1 MPGNSAKPEPPVT
14 AHPPREAALQ
24 AAGISARYD
33 EKGALA
39 VDDVSFELQRGELV
53 AVLGPNG
60 AGKTTLVRLLS
71 GIQKTIA
78 GDVSIFGAPIT
89 SIDRAELA
97 KKIAV
102 VRQTEQIAFGF
113 SVREVV
119 MMGRAPHQ
127 TGWLRAT
134 REDDAIVDAAMKRM
148 DVLELADRQARDLS
162 GGEARRVAI
171 ARAFAQTPQIL
182 LLDEPGAFLD
192 VRHQL
197 ALYDRLADEVKENH
211 LACLVVMHDLNMAT
225 QYADRIVLLQN
236 GKLIACGS
244 PAEVMTEA
252 RVHDVFGARLL
263 TGVDSKSNAPYFL
276 PVRESAKK

>member
-1 MPGNSAKPEPPVT
+1 MPGNSAKTEPVE
-14 AHPPREAALQ
+14 AHVPALGAARI
-24 AAGISARYD
+24 AARYD
-33 EKGALA
+33 ENGPLA
-39 VDDVSFELQRGELV
+39 IDDVSFDLRAGELV

-71 GIQKTIA
+71 GIQKTIS
-78 GDVSIFGAPIT
+78 GNVTIFGAPIA
-89 SIDRAELA
+89 SLA
-97 KKIAV
+97 RGDVARKIAV
-102 VRQTEQIAFGF
+102 VRQTEPTAFGF
-113 SVREVV
+113 SVRDIV

-134 REDDAIVDAAMKRM
+134 REDEAIVHAAMTRM
-148 DVLELADRQARDLS
+148 DVLELADRQARELS

-171 ARAFAQTPQIL
+171 ARAFAQTPKIL

-197 ALYDRLADEVKENH
+197 ALYDRLVNEVKENH
-211 LACLVVMHDLNMAT
+211 LACLVVMHDLNMAA

-244 PAEVMTEA
+244 PADVMTEA
-252 RVHDVFGARLL
+252 RVHEVFGARLL

-276 PVRESAKK
+276 PVRDGPEK

>member
-1 MPGNSAKPEPPVT
+1 MDDPAP
-14 AHPPREAALQ
+14 ALR
-24 AAGISARYD
+24 AGGVSARYD
-33 EKGALA
+33 ENGALA
-39 VDDVSFELQRGELV
+39 LDDVSFDLKRGELV

-71 GIQKTIA
+71 GIQKTTS
-78 GDVSIFGAPIT
+78 GNVTIFGVPID
-89 SIDRAELA
+89 SLERAAVA

-102 VRQTEQIAFGF
+102 VRQTEPIAFGF
-113 SVREVV
+113 SVREIV

-134 REDDAIVDAAMKRM
+134 REDEQIVNAAMKRM
-148 DVLELADRQARDLS
+148 DVLDLADRQARELS

-171 ARAFAQTPQIL
+171 ARAFAQAPEIL

-197 ALYDRLADEVKENH
+197 ALYDRLASEVKENS

-244 PAEVMTEA
+244 PANVMTEA
-252 RVHDVFGARLL
+252 RVHEVFGARLL

-276 PVRESAKK
+276 PVRESAAK

>member
-1 MPGNSAKPEPPVT
+1 MPANSAKAEPTRTT
-14 AHPPREAALQ
+14 AVALA
-24 AAGISARYD
+24 AAGASARYA
-33 EKGALA
+33 EKDALA
-39 VDDVSFELQRGELV
+39 VDDVSFDLQSGELI

-71 GIQKTIA
+71 GIQKTTS
-78 GDVSIFGAPIT
+78 GDVTIFGARI
-89 SIDRAELA
+89 SSLDRSSLA

-102 VRQTEQIAFGF
+102 VRQTEPVAFGF

-134 REDDAIVDAAMKRM
+134 REDEAIVDAAMRRM

-171 ARAFAQTPQIL
+171 ARAFAQTPKIL

-197 ALYDRLADEVKENH
+197 ALYDRLAREVKEND

-225 QYADRIVLLQN
+225 QYADRIVLMQR
-236 GKLIACGS
+236 GKLVACGT
-244 PAEVMTEA
+244 PKDVMTEA

-263 TGVDSKSNAPYFL
+263 AGFDPKSNAPYFL
-276 PVRESAKK
+276 PTRESPIK

>member
-1 MPGNSAKPEPPVT
+1 MPENSAKAELT
-14 AHPPREAALQ
+14 RTTELALA

-33 EKGALA
+33 EKGELA
-39 VDDVSFELQRGELV
+39 VDDVSFDLRSGELI

-71 GIQKTIA
+71 GIQKTIS
-78 GDVSIFGAPIT
+78 GNVTIFGAPI
-89 SIDRAELA
+89 SSLDRSALA

-102 VRQTEQIAFGF
+102 VRQTEPIAFGF

-134 REDDAIVDAAMKRM
+134 REDDAIVEAAMKRM
-148 DVLELADRQARDLS
+148 DVLELADRQARELS

-171 ARAFAQTPQIL
+171 ARAFAQTPKIL

-197 ALYDRLADEVKENH
+197 ALYDRLANEVKENN
-211 LACLVVMHDLNMAT
+211 LACMVVMHDLNMAT
-225 QYADRIVLLQN
+225 QYADRIVLMQN
-236 GKLIACGS
+236 GKLIACGT
-244 PAEVMTEA
+244 PREVMTEA

-263 TGVDSKSNAPYFL
+263 AGVHPKSNAPYFL
-276 PVRESAKK
+276 PTRETAEK